1 MRNEE
6 RGERSEEGGGR
17 RENSLKK
24 QGMKKEKWFFVTL
37 LLSMIVSCARMGQP
51 DGGWFD
57 DTPPRVV
64 STNPI
69 EKGTKVKSKK
79 VTITFDEFIKLED
92 ASNKVVVSPP
102 QIEPADIKSS
112 GKNIIVELKD
122 SLKENTTYTI
132 DFSDAISDNNEGNP
146 MGNYTYSFSTGERI
160 DTFEVSGNVLDASN
174 LEPVKGILVGL
185 YDDLSDTVFARK
197 PFIRVSRTDSRGR
210 FVIKGIAP
218 GTYRAYALQDADG
231 DYIYSQKSEMI
242 AFNHET
248 FEPYAKP
255 DVRQDTVWRDT
266 LRIDSIM
273 RVDYTHFYPD
283 NIVLRAFTVKQTDR
297 YLVKSD
303 RNEPDRLNFFFSNGN
318 DSLPEI
324 KGLNFNSDSAFVVE
338 STLKKDTVTY
348 WIKDTTLINRD
359 SLMIE
364 AKYLMTDSTG
374 TLVMQ
379 TDTLE
384 MIPKMSYEKRM
395 KQKMKDIEKW
405 QKEQDKK
412 KKRGEA
418 YDSIMAQKPLELQI
432 TGNGKITPEQ
442 NVFFTMPTPLATC
455 DTAKIHLYSKI
466 DTLWYN
472 SRFEWQQIE
481 GNIRKYM
488 LRAEWRPDVE
498 YSLELDSAAFI
509 DIYGLASAP
518 RKEGIKVSSN
528 DEFGSLIVNVSGINA
543 DSATVIVQLLNSS
556 DAVKKEAVV
565 IDGAAEFY
573 YLKAEKLYLRAFVDR
588 NGNGIWDTGDYYA
601 DMQPEE
607 MYYYPK
613 MVETKEKWDITIGWD
628 VSSTPLVRQKPDA
641 IKKQKSEKE
650 KKLQNRNAER
660 ANKLGIDYNKVLNK
674 IKTKGS

>member
-1 MRNEE
+1 
-6 RGERSEEGGGR
+6 
-17 RENSLKK
+17 
-24 QGMKKEKWFFVTL
+24 MKKEKWFFVTL
-37 LLSMIVSCARMGQP
+37 LLTMIVSCARMGQP

-64 STNPI
+64 STNPV

-112 GKNIIVELKD
+112 GKNIIVELND
-122 SLKENTTYTI
+122 SLKDNTTYTI

-210 FVIKGIAP
+210 FVIKGVAP
-218 GTYRAYALQDADG
+218 GTYRVYALQDADG

-266 LRIDSIM
+266 LRIDSIA
-273 RVDYTHFYPD
+273 RVNYTHFYPD
-283 NIVLRAFTVKQTDR
+283 NIVLRAFAVKQTDR

-303 RNEPDRLNFFFSNGN
+303 RSEPDRLNFFFSYGN
-318 DSLPEI
+318 DSLPKI

-348 WIKDTTLINRD
+348 WIKDTTLVNCD
-359 SLMIE
+359 SLTIE

-412 KKRGEA
+412 KKRGES
-418 YDSIMAQKPLELQI
+418 YDSIMTPKPLELQI

-472 SRFEWQQIE
+472 ARFEWQQIE

-528 DEFGSLIVNVSGINA
+528 DEFGSLIVNVSGLNA
-543 DSATVIVQLLNSS
+543 DSATVIVQLLSSS

-565 IDGAAEFY
+565 VDGVAEFY

-601 DMQPEE
+601 DLQPEE

-613 MVETKEKWDITIGWD
+613 VVETKEKWDITIGWD
-628 VSSTPLVRQKPDA
+628 VSATPLTRQKPDA

-660 ANKLGIDYNKVLNK
+660 ANKLGIDYKKVLNK
-674 IKTKGS
+674 HKL

>member
-1 MRNEE
+1 
-6 RGERSEEGGGR
+6 
-17 RENSLKK
+17 
-24 QGMKKEKWFFVTL
+24 MKKEKWFFVTL

-303 RNEPDRLNFFFSNGN
+303 RNEPDRLNFFFSYGN

>member
-1 MRNEE
+1 
-6 RGERSEEGGGR
+6 
-17 RENSLKK
+17 
-24 QGMKKEKWFFVTL
+24 
-37 LLSMIVSCARMGQP
+37 MIVSCARMGQP

-303 RNEPDRLNFFFSNGN
+303 RNEPDRLNFFFSYGN

>member
-1 MRNEE
+1 
-6 RGERSEEGGGR
+6 
-17 RENSLKK
+17 
-24 QGMKKEKWFFVTL
+24 MKKEKWFFVTL

-303 RNEPDRLNFFFSNGN
+303 RNEPDRLNFFFSYGN

-481 GNIRKYM
+481 GNIRKYI

-556 DAVKKEAVV
+556 DAVKKEAIV

-573 YLKAEKLYLRAFVDR
+573 YLKAEKLYIRAFVDR